1 MDLPHNYARLMLML
15 SIIQQKGV
23 AMLTTHVQAVVL
35 AAGKSSRLKSG
46 HNKMLE
52 KICGQEMILFPIKML
67 ESLAL
72 ETTVVVGFE
81 KERITACIEAMN
93 PQHVTFV
100 QQQSPAGTG
109 DAVRC
114 TADAWHKEHILIL
127 NGDMPLVTTDI
138 IENLYTQHVATDAA
152 ISFVIAHNSEPS
164 TSYGRI
170 IQKDGQIKIV
180 EAREFTGDVHE
191 HCCINAGIYMVKR
204 DFLQTHIK
212 NLTANQASNEFH
224 ITDLVALASEQQQ
237 VVTTTIAPFDYV
249 RGINNQHEL
258 WAAEQIQR
266 SNLIKYWME
275 HGVRFSVAQNVHI
288 DLDVSIGVGSY
299 IGCGAHLLRGT
310 TIGNYCTI
318 DEYVSVDRCTIGDYT
333 RIYPMSVLKDVKIGS
348 HVAVGPF
355 AHIHDACVLED
366 NVVVGNF
373 VEIKQTTIGAG
384 TKAKHLTYLGDATIG
399 NNVNIGAG
407 TITCNFDGTSKHRT
421 VIAPNAFIGSNNT
434 LVAPVTIEQG
444 AFTAAGSTITED
456 VPADALA
463 IGRARQI
470 NKPLYAQRLRD
481 RAQTGATHE
490 PKTYSGPGSDTHNQT
505 FTGAIRTV
513 HDTIMYDD
521 QQ

>member
-1 MDLPHNYARLMLML
+1 MLNTN
-15 SIIQQKGV
+15 I
-23 AMLTTHVQAVVL
+23 QAVVL

-67 ESLAL
+67 ENLAI

-81 KERITACIEAMN
+81 KERIIACIESMQ
-93 PQHVTFV
+93 PDQVTFAH
-100 QQQSPAGTG
+100 QQEPAGTG

-114 TADAWHKEHILIL
+114 TADNWHSDHILIL
-127 NGDMPLVTTDI
+127 NGDMPLVTAQI
-138 IENLYTQHVATDAA
+138 IEDLYKAHTESNAA
-152 ISFVIAHNSEPS
+152 LSFVIAHNNEPS

-170 IQKDGQIKIV
+170 VQKDAQIKIV

-191 HCCINAGIYMVKR
+191 HCCINAGIYLVKR
-204 DFLQTHIK
+204 SFLQEHI
-212 NLTANQASNEFH
+212 NHLNANKTSNEFH
-224 ITDLVALASEQQQ
+224 ITDLVAIASEHNY
-237 VVTTTIAPFDYV
+237 VVKTTVAPFDYV

-266 SNLIKYWME
+266 SNLIKHWME

-288 DLDVSIGVGSY
+288 DLDVTIGVGSY
-299 IGCGAHLLRGT
+299 IGCGVHLLRGT
-310 TIGNYCTI
+310 QIGNYCTI
-318 DEYVSVDRCTIGDYT
+318 DEYVSVESSTIGDNS
-333 RIYPMSVLKDVKIGS
+333 RVYPMSVVKDAQIGAN
-348 HVAVGPF
+348 VAVGPF
-355 AHIHDACVLED
+355 AHIHHACVIED
-366 NVVVGNF
+366 NAVIGNF
-373 VEIKQTTIGAG
+373 VELKQTTVGAG

-407 TITCNFDGTSKHRT
+407 TITCNFDGTNKHRT
-421 VIAPNAFIGSNNT
+421 TIEPHAFIGSNNT
-434 LVAPVTIEQG
+434 LVAPIKIEQG

-470 NKPLYAQRLRD
+470 NKHLYAQRLRN
-481 RAQTGATHE
+481 RAQGTLNCE
-490 PKTYSGPGSDTHNQT
+490 PKAYTGPGSDTDKHT
-505 FTGAIRTV
+505 FTGAIKTV